1 MPLMR
6 NTLSWTSFLGM
17 KAISIDLALVLTQG
31 AVDEAFSVHDSGDIE
46 SATLAL
52 AGHLGTRM

>member
-1 MPLMR
+1 
-6 NTLSWTSFLGM
+6 M
-17 KAISIDLALVLTQG
+17 KAISIDLALVLTRG

-52 AGHLGTRM
+52 GCEVVNKESLVPC